1 VLCSHIQVWLAKWR
15 ATPSCGAQL
24 TSSCNYLP
32 APRENDP
39 GSDCCAQVKE
49 MERHGSLKGS
59 DSVQFQQ
66 YMEFQRKSLTKQEE
80 TLERDLP
87 KKGSETA
94 KSGTGNLIRSGA
106 KK

>member
-1 VLCSHIQVWLAKWR
+1 
-15 ATPSCGAQL
+15 
-24 TSSCNYLP
+24 
-32 APRENDP
+32 
-39 GSDCCAQVKE
+39 

-66 YMEFQRKSLTKQEE
+66 YMEFQKKSLTKQEE
-80 TLERDLP
+80 TLDLP